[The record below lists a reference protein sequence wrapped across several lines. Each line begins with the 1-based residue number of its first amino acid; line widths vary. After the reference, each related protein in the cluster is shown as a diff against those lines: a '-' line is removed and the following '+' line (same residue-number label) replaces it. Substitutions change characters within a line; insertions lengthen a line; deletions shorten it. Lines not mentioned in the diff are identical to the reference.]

1 MSCCR
6 RLYIFIFIFSGEG
19 SLRKRSEY
27 LVILFWLSFFFFC
40 YRTCYANYWNLKLPW
55 ARIVNVW
62 YPYISS
68 RGYVDIDPCPTW
80 EPWWGKR
87 ILSSGL
93 SCLSGQQGA
102 LLPFLSNKASLPH
115 CFRGSWEVGPGEPK
129 LVSHH
134 SYPSYSVQIGIL
146 QRTALFIGEQ
156 QLTSHPE
163 KTLGELQL

>member
-27 LVILFWLSFFFFC
+27 LVNLFWLSFFFFFC
-40 YRTCYANYWNLKLPW
+40 YRTCYANYWDLRLPW
-55 ARIVNVW
+55 AWIVNVW
-62 YPYISS
+62 CPYIPS
-68 RGYVDIDPCPTW
+68 RGYADIDPCPTW
-80 EPWWGKR
+80 EPRWGKR

-93 SCLSGQQGA
+93 SCLFGQQGA
-102 LLPFLSNKASLPH
+102 LLLFLSNKAPPPP
-115 CFRGSWEVGPGEPK
+115 FRGSWEVGPGEPK

-146 QRTALFIGEQ
+146 QRTALFIGE
-156 QLTSHPE
+156 
-163 KTLGELQL
+163 